1 MMGERAIAVTGGA
14 GYIGSHA
21 CRLLAT
27 VGADPLVIDNLST
40 GSFLA
45 LNWGAFVEID
55 IRQTRQLAEALQRY
69 EVDTVFH
76 FAASAYVGESM
87 TDPLKYHDNNVG
99 GMVSLLSACATAG
112 VRKFILSS
120 SCATYGV
127 PAQVPISER
136 AAQEPINP
144 YGRTK
149 LICEQMLK
157 DVAPQIGMDYAIL
170 RYFNVAGAD
179 PCGRLRERHSPET
192 HIIPL
197 ALFAA
202 AGSGPPLQVYGTD
215 YDTPDGSCIRD
226 YIHVSDLVQGHLD
239 ALHHLDRAGGPIT
252 VNLGSGRGSSVLE
265 ILATVEAITALPVPV
280 TFAPRR
286 PGDPPVLVADT
297 GHARDLLGFDPQR
310 SDLPTIIADAAR
322 SFGLE
327 AAHALSA

>member
-1 MMGERAIAVTGGA
+1 MIRDRSIAVTGGA

-21 CRLLAT
+21 CHMLAT

-55 IRQTRQLAEALQRY
+55 LRQTDLLTEALQRY
-69 EVDTVFH
+69 AVDTVFH

-87 TDPLKYHDNNVG
+87 AQPLKYHDNNVG
-99 GMVSLLSACATAG
+99 GMLSLLSACAQAG
-112 VRKFILSS
+112 VQKFIFSS
-120 SCATYGV
+120 SCATYGI
-127 PAQVPISER
+127 PSQVPIGE
-136 AAQEPINP
+136 AAPQRPINP

-157 DVAPQIGMDYAIL
+157 DVAAQCGMDYAIL

-202 AGSGPPLQVYGTD
+202 ARSGPPLQVYGTD
-215 YDTPDGSCIRD
+215 YETPDGSCIRD

-239 ALHHLDRAGGPIT
+239 ALHYLDREGGPIT
-252 VNLGSGRGSSVLE
+252 VNLGSGRGASVFE
-265 ILATVEAITALPVPV
+265 ILATVEEVTGLTVPA
-280 TFAPRR
+280 TFAARR
-286 PGDPPVLVADT
+286 PGDPPILVAET
-297 GHARDLLGFDPQR
+297 AYARQLIGFKPQR
-310 SDLPTIIADAAR
+310 SDLSTIIADAAR
-322 SFGLE
+322 SFGME
-327 AAHALSA
+327 ATHALSA